1 MRQQKNPPYQIV
13 WLRYCRFLVT
23 SCQVTA
29 RVDTK
34 WFQQF
39 QRVSLTPWNSSLGLP
54 CRKKRRRVVE
64 KTKAKRKKLSSRREY
79 SELLTKCSPMTLDKR
94 DRGALRA
101 FVCVRSVGPGEIRP
115 SAASFT
121 ATINHNLAGHS
132 VALARAFVGH
142 RAGVTWN
149 RLRTSLSSSSPPRRI
164 SRSIPQDTNHEWRR
178 CVAYGSLTMTRCGTP
193 LAKRQKNRTGGGAEK
208 LFPPSD
214 VSVLSLLGQNTS
226 ARRHSDESL
235 NFATSP
241 SRPDSKESRESPPC
255 LVPFERF
262 CNRSQ
267 HSSKRKRCLRHYHRH
282 RRTFVELSMLIHFI
296 FSRYILRAKVNPT

>member
-1 MRQQKNPPYQIV
+1 M

-193 LAKRQKNRTGGGAEK
+193 LAKRQKTEQEEEQRSCFLLLMCPYCLYSGKTPQLGDTRTNLWISQHRHQDPIRKSLENRRLVLSRSKDFVIDRSTPRSENA
-208 LFPPSD
+208 
-214 VSVLSLLGQNTS
+214 VSVIIIVIDALSLN
-226 ARRHSDESL
+226 
-235 NFATSP
+235 
-241 SRPDSKESRESPPC
+241 
-255 LVPFERF
+255 
-262 CNRSQ
+262 SQ
-267 HSSKRKRCLRHYHRH
+267 CSFTLYSQDTYCALK
-282 RRTFVELSMLIHFI
+282 
-296 FSRYILRAKVNPT
+296 